1 MSMEPVTT
9 RIEFFSEAELR
20 CKGTGVI
27 KLDPR
32 FAQALPELRR
42 AWGKPLTANSVCRT
56 PEHNKK
62 VGGSPNSFHLTQ
74 NAKWPSLGT
83 MAIDIGWRGWNRETR
98 IEFCKLAWSMG
109 WSVGLHN
116 SFVHLDRRAD
126 LGVVGLNQ
134 AVFIY
139 GAWSN
144 DFGRA
149 EIVS

>member
-1 MSMEPVTT
+1 MKLEPVTT
-9 RIEFFSEAELR
+9 AIEFFSEAELR
-20 CKGTGVI
+20 CKGSGVI

-62 VGGSPNSFHLTQ
+62 VGGNLSSLHLTQ
-74 NAKWPSLGT
+74 NAKWPTLGT
-83 MAIDIGWRGWNRETR
+83 MAIDIGWRDWSRETR
-98 IEFCKLAWSMG
+98 IAFCKLAWSMG

-116 SFVHLDRRAD
+116 AFVHLDRRAD

-139 GAWSN
+139 GAWDNS
-144 DFGRA
+144 FGRA
-149 EIVS
+149 EIV